1 MSLVKSKRDPS
12 DIQYYHTCLQIHRQI
27 AQAINIGI
35 VPYHTGGNNK
45 C

>member
-27 AQAINIGI
+27 AQAINIGFQI
-35 VPYHTGGNNK
+35 KLEKTK
-45 C
+45 

>member
-27 AQAINIGI
+27 AQAI
-35 VPYHTGGNNK
+35 K
-45 C
+45 